1 MTVLTKINLLFV
13 ILNVTIYNVLQ
24 SLISII

>member
-24 SLISII
+24 SLILII